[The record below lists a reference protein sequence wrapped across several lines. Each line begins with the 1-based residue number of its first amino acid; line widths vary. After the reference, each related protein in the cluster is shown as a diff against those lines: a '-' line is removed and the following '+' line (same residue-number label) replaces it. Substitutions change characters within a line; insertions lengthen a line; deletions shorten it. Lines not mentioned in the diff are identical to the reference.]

1 MDKKFKLHEG
11 FAKLWHDRDEPF
23 IRANFTYGF
32 EDDKGYGSS
41 ISIDLV
47 MLDVDV
53 KVKDIREIALAK
65 ANAAFLELA
74 KQIEAES

>member
-1 MDKKFKLHEG
+1 MEKKFKLGEG

-23 IRANFTYGF
+23 IRADFTYGF
-32 EDDKGYGSS
+32 EENEGYGSS
-41 ISIDLV
+41 ISINLV
-47 MLDVDV
+47 MLDVNL

-65 ANAAFLELA
+65 ANAAILELA